1 MAQNAK
7 SYFKWLGSY
16 KGGFVFLVGFFV
28 LGLGFFLW
36 FCLVFFGRG
45 RCFLF
50 GLVFLDAFLKGKR
63 MM

>member
-16 KGGFVFLVGFFV
+16 KGGVCFSRGVFCFGFEVFSLVLF
-28 LGLGFFLW
+28 GFFLE
-36 FCLVFFGRG
+36 GG

-50 GLVFLDAFLKGKR
+50 GLVFLDAFLKGK
-63 MM
+63 